1 MAQTALANSHGRGLL
16 AAIARRSPSPYF
28 FGGACGPGVDTQP
41 VCAGASV
48 SHGPSRSLT
57 GWGRVF
63 FCGLKRAGR
72 INEQPLQIIHPS
84 SGRRQVSAVTRRR
97 IGSSSLNNETLC
109 NKIFRG
115 GSGQDKILRL
125 RLLRR
130 NNVFF
135 SPYVANRTVHRAEVV
150 LHSRCAPVGS
160 SAPPSGISAR
170 AWSRRSPLRRGPNLL
185 GIMRTDRPERESVSS
200 ACPQDCSFDLKADD
214 ATSSAAR
221 PFAVSKG

>member
-1 MAQTALANSHGRGLL
+1 M
-16 AAIARRSPSPYF
+16 
-28 FGGACGPGVDTQP
+28 
-41 VCAGASV
+41 
-48 SHGPSRSLT
+48 
-57 GWGRVF
+57 
-63 FCGLKRAGR
+63 R
-72 INEQPLQIIHPS
+72 INETLKINPPVKQAAAGLGGYTQ
-84 SGRRQVSAVTRRR
+84 T
-97 IGSSSLNNETLC
+97 GSSSLNNETLC

-221 PFAVSKG
+221 PFAVSTILCLPCCLASGGSAIRFSGT

>member
-1 MAQTALANSHGRGLL
+1 MVGTNCTGEFARAWFASSNRPPVSIPLL
-16 AAIARRSPSPYF
+16 LRRSVRPRCRHSARLP
-28 FGGACGPGVDTQP
+28 
-41 VCAGASV
+41 GASV

-135 SPYVANRTVHRAEVV
+135 SPYVANRTVHCAEVV

-170 AWSRRSPLRRGPNLL
+170 AWSRRDPLRRGPNLL
-185 GIMRTDRPERESVSS
+185 GIMRANRLERESVSS
-200 ACPQDCSFDLKADD
+200 ACPSRLLFRLE
-214 ATSSAAR
+214 
-221 PFAVSKG
+221 G

>member
-1 MAQTALANSHGRGLL
+1 MHICHPQPVEWLAQTALANSHGRGLL

-97 IGSSSLNNETLC
+97 IGSSSLNNETLY
-109 NKIFRG
+109 NEMLHG

-125 RLLRR
+125 RAPAGGTKFSFHRMSQTGPFTAPRLCFTQDARPSVPRPLQAGFRR
-130 NNVFF
+130 
-135 SPYVANRTVHRAEVV
+135 E
-150 LHSRCAPVGS
+150 
-160 SAPPSGISAR
+160 
-170 AWSRRSPLRRGPNLL
+170 RGP
-185 GIMRTDRPERESVSS
+185 GVTHCAGAPIFWGSCEPID
-200 ACPQDCSFDLKADD
+200 
-214 ATSSAAR
+214 
-221 PFAVSKG
+221 